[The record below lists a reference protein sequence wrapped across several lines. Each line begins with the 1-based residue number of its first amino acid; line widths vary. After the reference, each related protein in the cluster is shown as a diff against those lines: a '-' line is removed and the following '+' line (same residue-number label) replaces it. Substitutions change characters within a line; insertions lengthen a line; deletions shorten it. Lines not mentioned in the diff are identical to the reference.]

1 MPRLSRVTPRSR
13 IAASLRLG
21 ERAGLALERDF
32 FGRRPRRD
40 GRQPLHEA
48 AELPHRQERR
58 RAAAEVHEV
67 ERPAVD
73 RRIGVVE
80 LPLARHHVEVFLDF
94 LRVLVGVDAEVAE
107 VAALPAERH
116 VQVQAERH
124 RRRPASSAPAAR
136 RARRRRP
143 SRRRTADSWRRSS
156 CRLPSRRPPS
166 ARVTHGQYPDRGR
179 PL

>member
-1 MPRLSRVTPRSR
+1 MRAAVQLENVIVEVLDAEAEPRHAHVANGGELGF
-13 IAASLRLG
+13 G

-40 GRQPLHEA
+40 GRQPLHQA
-48 AELPHRQERR
+48 AQLPHRQERR

-73 RRIGVVE
+73 RGIGVVQ
-80 LPLARHHVEVFLDF
+80 LPLARHHVEILLDF

-107 VAALPAERH
+107 MAALPAERD

-124 RRRPASSAPAAR
+124 RAPAGELSAGS
-136 RARRRRP
+136 A
-143 SRRRTADSWRRSS
+143 SRSTA
-156 CRLPSRRPPS
+156 S
-166 ARVTHGQYPDRGR
+166 AVQTENGG
-179 PL
+179 